1 MNQQTRSIIFAV
13 SGTLVLTGAILYL
26 GKGMLAPYLFA
37 AGAAGVTVCY
47 LTVPSPPSDNF
58 RVRRLN
64 RWNSLA
70 GLAMIVASV
79 FMFRHR
85 MEWVA
90 FLLISALI
98 QIYTAFVPTDKP

>member
-1 MNQQTRSIIFAV
+1 MNQQTRTVVFTV
-13 SGTLVLTGAILYL
+13 SGILVLAGAGLYL
-26 GKGMLAPYLFA
+26 SAWTLAPYLFA

-47 LTVPSPPSDNF
+47 LTVPSPPSGF
-58 RVRRLN
+58 RTRRLN
-64 RWNSLA
+64 RWNVLA

-90 FLLISALI
+90 FLLVSALI
-98 QIYTAFVPTDKP
+98 QMYTAFVPSDKP